1 VFQQFSQGGQELNLD
16 KSLLPDDLFTEKA
29 ERRVKLG
36 LLVRSIISGEELSA
50 DADRVRA
57 EVEELASTYEDPE
70 EVVNYYYANEQL
82 LKGVEG
88 KVLEDQVVD
97 FVLEKAEVTEV
108 EESYEDIVQKAQV
121 IAQQQ

>member
-1 VFQQFSQGGQELNLD
+1 MNLD